1 MPWICI
7 PEKVHEGT
15 GRFDFDFRGFVDF
28 LKLIGGIFLKQTVLS
43 CWGMKEVCF
52 LLVDLLGLLALSL

>member
-15 GRFDFDFRGFVDF
+15 SRFDFDFRGFVDF
-28 LKLIGGIFLKQTVLS
+28 LKLIGGIFLKQTVS
-43 CWGMKEVCF
+43 SV
-52 LLVDLLGLLALSL
+52 LLGNEGSLFSVG